1 MVISFLSIHLDG
13 HFFKDYSYM
22 LFFFCYF
29 FFLLLY
35 QSVVEM
41 AGFRSLAENEI
52 VDFKSKN
59 TDKGV
64 EATVV
69 TGPDGANLMGSE
81 PRVVNKKRFRK
92 TR

>member
-1 MVISFLSIHLDG
+1 
-13 HFFKDYSYM
+13 
-22 LFFFCYF
+22 
-29 FFLLLY
+29 
-35 QSVVEM
+35 M
-41 AGFRSLAENEI
+41 AGFRSLAEDEI

-69 TGPDGANLMGSE
+69 TGPDGVNLKGSE
-81 PRVVNKKRFRK
+81 LRVVNKKRFRK

>member
-1 MVISFLSIHLDG
+1 
-13 HFFKDYSYM
+13 
-22 LFFFCYF
+22 
-29 FFLLLY
+29 
-35 QSVVEM
+35 M
-41 AGFRSLAENEI
+41 AGFRSLAEDEI

-69 TGPDGANLMGSE
+69 TGPDGVNLKGSE